1 MTRSSRSSGAA
12 KASAAVL
19 VESRIAPP
27 QLFATLLARP
37 VLSALLH
44 SGLGKRLLSITAPA
58 GYGKTTA
65 LAQFA
70 AQAETL
76 GVTVAWLSLEEE
88 DNDPL
93 LFFRYL
99 ASALRHADARLG
111 RSVLAQTAG
120 GSVASTDAISASML
134 SDLSAVEGRLLLV
147 LDDFHLV
154 HDESLHR
161 QVEWLIAH
169 LPPNVGVAMAS
180 RTRLPLSLSAWR
192 VRNQLLEL
200 DATHFG
206 LALDEAAAFLGLVS
220 GASLNRAQVQAL
232 HNRTEGWIAGLQLA
246 SLALRESGDRSA
258 FVRDFSG
265 TDRDITDYLGEHV
278 LDSLQPDLRDFL
290 LDTASLERF
299 SAELCDEVLSR
310 NDSRQMLAEVQLRNL
325 FLSGLDRT
333 RTWFRYHHLF
343 ADYLRGR
350 SRERPAEVGRAISM
364 RASAWFQ
371 RHGLL
376 REAIRYA
383 FDGLDFERAADLVAE
398 FSPELVQHRGEHAT
412 LLGWLARLPQHLVYE
427 RPKIRVGHAWSLAM
441 TRRYAEAERELRALE
456 HACQETGD
464 DELRCMVEMI
474 RCVYWAHVGEPL
486 QAKAGSETWLK
497 SWPRADAFCTGV
509 VANVLASAC
518 CATDAFDQGDK
529 ALAIARRSFGETQ
542 ADYGLAWAAAL
553 AAMLAMRHGNYDDAM
568 MQAQAGL
575 VVVERNLGVASY
587 AGSMLT
593 LLAAE
598 ICYEQGNLSSA
609 KAFLD
614 MGLPYV
620 DDHGLIEMTLAGYL
634 TRARLLYLTGE
645 LALADSCLL
654 EGESLG
660 HRLKLPRLAHI
671 LSAERCALRLRAGS
685 IDEAQKLA
693 RSYGLMGYG
702 TNPPDQAVSDE
713 DSVRLIHLRL
723 RMSAAQGNVASVTGA
738 LNDALRQAS
747 RDDHRAQTARLLVLK
762 AVHHYRTQE
771 GAPALRMLDEAL
783 DHAARCRLVR
793 SVVDCDPVVLEMIDA
808 IRVSRGRRQI
818 GRRQLESAGQAPDA
832 YLETLLNA
840 GGRSLSASPTPT
852 PGPAAEMTISERLTE
867 RELKILRLL
876 KMGLANRD
884 LAQSL
889 FVSEA
894 TVKWHLHNIFAKLGV
909 KNRTSALARAQQ
921 NSLL

>member
-1 MTRSSRSSGAA
+1 MARSSQPPGSA

-19 VESRIAPP
+19 VESRLAPP
-27 QLFATLLARP
+27 QLSTTLLARP
-37 VLSALLH
+37 GLSALLH

-70 AQAETL
+70 ARAETL
-76 GVTVAWLSLEEE
+76 GVTVAWLSLEKE

-99 ASALRHADARLG
+99 ASALRHADSRLG
-111 RSVLAQTAG
+111 RNVLAQTAG
-120 GSVASTDAISASML
+120 GTLASTDAIAASML
-134 SDLSAVEGRLLLV
+134 SDLSSVDGRLLLM

-154 HDESLHR
+154 HDECLQRH
-161 QVEWLIAH
+161 VEWLITH
-169 LPPNVGVAMAS
+169 LPLNIGVAIAS
-180 RTRLPLSLSAWR
+180 RTRLPLSLSPWR

-206 LALDEAAAFLGLVS
+206 LALDEAVDFVGIVS
-220 GASLNRAQVQAL
+220 GAPLNRAQVQAL
-232 HNRTEGWIAGLQLA
+232 HHRTEGWIAGLQLA

-290 LDTASLERF
+290 LDTAGLERF

-310 NDSRQMLAEVQLRNL
+310 SDSRTLLVEVQARNL

-343 ADYLRGR
+343 ADYLRDR
-350 SRERPAEVGRAISM
+350 SRERPADVSRAISL

-376 REAIRYA
+376 SEAIRYA

-398 FSPELVQHRGEHAT
+398 FSAELVQHRGDHAT
-412 LLGWLARLPQHLVYE
+412 LLGWLARLPQHLVYA
-427 RPKIRVGHAWSLAM
+427 RPKIRIGHAWSLVM
-441 TRRYAEAERELRALE
+441 TRRYAEAEHELRALE
-456 HACQETGD
+456 HACQESGD

-486 QAKAGSETWLK
+486 QAKAGSEIWLK

-518 CATDAFDQGDK
+518 CATDAFDQGEK
-529 ALAIARRSFGETQ
+529 ALAIARRSFSETH

-553 AAMLAMRHGNYDDAM
+553 AAMLAMRHGDYDDALIR
-568 MQAQAGL
+568 ARAGID
-575 VVVERNLGVASY
+575 VVERSLGVASY
-587 AGSMLT
+587 AGSMLA

-598 ICYEQGNLSSA
+598 ICYEQGNLPGA
-609 KAFLD
+609 RTFLD
-614 MGLPYV
+614 IGLPYV
-620 DDHGLIEMTLAGYL
+620 DDHGLIEMTTAGYL
-634 TRARLLYLTGE
+634 TRARLLRLDGD

-660 HRLKLPRLAHI
+660 HRLKLPRLALI
-671 LSAERCALRLRAGS
+671 LSAERCALRLQAGS
-685 IDEAQKLA
+685 LEEAQKLA
-693 RSYGLMGYG
+693 RSYGLVGYG
-702 TNPPDQAVSDE
+702 ANPPDQAVSNAE
-713 DSVRLIHLRL
+713 ASVRLVHLRL
-723 RMSAAQGNVASVTGA
+723 RMSSAQGSTGSVAGA
-738 LNDALRQAS
+738 LNDALRQAA
-747 RDDHRAQTARLLVLK
+747 RDDHHAQVARLLVLK
-762 AVHHYRTQE
+762 AVHHHRTQE
-771 GAPALRMLDEAL
+771 GAQALRMLDEAL
-783 DHAARCRLVR
+783 DHAARCGLLR
-793 SVVDCDPVVLEMIDA
+793 SVIDADPVVLEMIEA
-808 IRVSRGRRQI
+808 IRVNRGGRQVD
-818 GRRQLESAGQAPDA
+818 GQGKAPDS
-832 YLETLLNA
+832 YLRKLLTA
-840 GGRSLSASPTPT
+840 GGRTLPSCATPA
-852 PGPAAEMTISERLTE
+852 PGNGVETTTTERLTE

-876 KMGLANRD
+876 KVGLGNRE

-909 KNRTSALARAQQ
+909 KNRTSALARAEQ
-921 NSLL
+921 NALL